1 MEDVQQQHTIREAR
15 ESSIPHN
22 LRSLDFWPDALAH
35 LEAGRAREGFEQVMN
50 GLRVLRSRLPHDGW
64 REFARSLAGSVQ
76 HAVLHQD
83 PFTERAYRKPR
94 GYAGDAIMLD
104 LMYGSAPI
112 PEDTSAI
119 GATVHAATSGSA
131 AGESVK
137 MRRNLLAT
145 YIDDAAQEC
154 ERPDVLSVAA
164 GHLREGQR
172 CRALASGLLGRF
184 VALDQDAR
192 SLSVVEAEQAQ
203 FGVTPCRASIRRL
216 LTPDA
221 GLTGFDFIYSAG
233 LYDYLDAPLAT
244 ALTRALFSALNSKGR
259 LLVANFAP
267 ELPDVGY
274 MEAIMDWWLIY
285 RDENALLS
293 LTTGIPTDEVS
304 SVRTWRD
311 AAGNVVY
318 LELRRR

>member
-1 MEDVQQQHTIREAR
+1 MSHVPVEDVEQQHTIREDL
-15 ESSIPHN
+15 ST
-22 LRSLDFWPDALAH
+22 LDFWPDALAH
-35 LEAGRAREGFEQVMN
+35 LQAGRAREGFEQVMN
-50 GLRVLRSRLPHDGW
+50 GFRGLRSSLPQDRW
-64 REFARSLAGSVQ
+64 RQLAQSLAGSVQ

-119 GATVHAATSGSA
+119 GATVYAATSGSA

-137 MRRNLLAT
+137 MRRNLLAS
-145 YIDDAAQEC
+145 YIDDAALEY
-154 ERPDVLSVAA
+154 ERPHVLSVAA

-192 SLSVVEAEQAQ
+192 SLSVVEAEQAH

-216 LTPDA
+216 LTRNA
-221 GLTGFDFIYSAG
+221 GLTEFDVIYSAG
-233 LYDYLDAPLAT
+233 LYDYLDTPLAT

-285 RDENALLS
+285 RDEDALLS
-293 LTTGIPTDEVS
+293 LTDGIPTDEVS

-318 LELRRR
+318 MELRRR